1 MSSRSLKL
9 YHLLVLSWLLGGLG
23 CAAGKAGRPETIPA
37 GHLHHYGVEPGEV
50 IRYQN
55 KTVSHMD
62 VAMPVAR
69 SFEFEIGST
78 LRLQTETSDR
88 YGIRGVIVIEEAYL
102 EGEMAQVY
110 TSFPISVSDL
120 EGSRFAISVNRRGK
134 VEEIR
139 ALDAG
144 PDRGGL
150 INLASVMSGIFIPW
164 PDRPLLPGDSWVD
177 STKTGH
183 VQQGIDVTTTLVS
196 TYTYMGLQNE
206 DLGAESAEVQTVRR
220 VSTTRTS
227 GTGHVEGMMVT
238 FSASGSGEAT
248 FFYDARDGI
257 LISARYSEELSM
269 QSEISGAVNMSVPT
283 DVHVITTT
291 RRIR

>member
-1 MSSRSLKL
+1 MSSRSFKL
-9 YHLLVLSWLLGGLG
+9 YHLLVLSWLLVGLG
-23 CAAGKAGRPETIPA
+23 CAAGGAGRPETIPA
-37 GHLHHYGVEPGEV
+37 GYLHYYGVEPGEV

-55 KTVSHMD
+55 ETVSHMD
-62 VAMPVAR
+62 VASPVER
-69 SFEFEIGST
+69 SFEFKIGST
-78 LRLQTETSDR
+78 LRLETEASDR
-88 YGIRGVIVIEEAYL
+88 YGIRGVIVIEEAHL
-102 EGEMAQVY
+102 EGELARAY
-110 TSFPISVSDL
+110 APSPISVSDL
-120 EGSRFAISVNRRGK
+120 EGGRFAISVGRRGK
-134 VEEIR
+134 VEEVR

-150 INLASVMSGIFIPW
+150 INLPSVMSGVFIPW
-164 PDRPLLPGDSWVD
+164 PDRPLQPGDSWVD

-206 DLGAESAEVQTVRR
+206 DLDRDSTQVQVVRR
-220 VSTTRTS
+220 INTTRTS
-227 GTGHVEGMMVT
+227 GTGQVEGMTVN

-248 FFYDARDGI
+248 FFYDARDGV
-257 LISARYSEELSM
+257 LTGARYAEELSM
-269 QSEISGAVNMSVPT
+269 QSEISGAVNMIVPM